1 MKIKILSIA
10 TATALF
16 LLSSCAQTPASSS
29 VPGSVVSSQVSSSE
43 SSVSSQPETPASSPQ
58 STTPAVSSGSAASQS
73 QSSSGNASSSS
84 SSLSESSQAVSQ
96 SLPSSSAASES
107 EPEPQPSGSLTM
119 TFMDSN
125 GFPFAGE
132 TVTCYIVTDT
142 GEMIPGGTLGT
153 TDQNGQI
160 VLTYMPILGTYCFE
174 MPDFEKN
181 HPNVR
186 FQDGLL
192 GLAPLLREYKLTE
205 LGKVDEVTFTVKVFP
220 LIEQTISENCLV
232 FTLYDRN
239 GDPVVGQRIFCL
251 KPLPPEVE
259 EAHIVDLRVHLGLTD
274 EEGKVVYHDPQ
285 LTGTYTFLYPL
296 PERPGAITLYP
307 RVPFEV
313 TTLEGVQEFRY
324 EAPEYPM
331 ESFDA
336 D

>member
-58 STTPAVSSGSAASQS
+58 STIPAVSSGSAASQS

-84 SSLSESSQAVSQ
+84 SSLSESSQAPSQ

-192 GLAPLLREYKLTE
+192 GLGPLAWEYKLTE

-313 TTLEGVQEFRY
+313 TTLEGVQEFSY

-331 ESFDA
+331 ESVDA

>member
-1 MKIKILSIA
+1 
-10 TATALF
+10 
-16 LLSSCAQTPASSS
+16 
-29 VPGSVVSSQVSSSE
+29 
-43 SSVSSQPETPASSPQ
+43 
-58 STTPAVSSGSAASQS
+58 
-73 QSSSGNASSSS
+73 
-84 SSLSESSQAVSQ
+84 
-96 SLPSSSAASES
+96 
-107 EPEPQPSGSLTM
+107 M

-331 ESFDA
+331 ESVNA

>member
-84 SSLSESSQAVSQ
+84 SSLSESSQVPSQ

-192 GLAPLLREYKLTE
+192 GLGPLAWEYKLTE

-331 ESFDA
+331 ESVDA